1 MSEERSR
8 YDAIPRDKDYWDTF
22 INPFLK
28 KRGKSISDYSSIHE
42 LLEEFCREFDRQMK
56 TSPQRKLLDI
66 IKEIDYGEIE
76 KIVIRRGL
84 PVFVQVAKQ
93 DIKLD

>member
-1 MSEERSR
+1 MSEEQGR
-8 YDAIPRDKDYWDTF
+8 YDAI
-22 INPFLK
+22 
-28 KRGKSISDYSSIHE
+28 
-42 LLEEFCREFDRQMK
+42 
-56 TSPQRKLLDI
+56 SPAQRKLLDI

-76 KIVIRRGL
+76 KIVVRRGL